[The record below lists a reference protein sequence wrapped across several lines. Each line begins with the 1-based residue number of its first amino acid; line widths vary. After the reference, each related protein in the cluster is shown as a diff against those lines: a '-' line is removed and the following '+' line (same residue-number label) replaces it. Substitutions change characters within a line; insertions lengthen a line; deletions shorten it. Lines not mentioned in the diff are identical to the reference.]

1 VGGLSFSPSPERPSG
16 MTMTQQIQAMTDNLK
31 GGGSVTVKDLEN
43 MAAQLMGE
51 QEGQE
56 GGGEME
62 EGEERSQRKRG
73 MGGYADGF
81 RVTNPDE
88 LCVDS
93 WVHYAPDATMLQLEP
108 QSDMVYDAVA
118 SSYEGVWTAAKTYA
132 RQEADPE
139 DETITPQNEDTP
151 TLRALCPG
159 LWKQPELA
167 WEAIRNLIRNGA
179 IQQKKSTRGLLLFIP
194 QKLGA
199 GGRGKAPVMRLATKQ
214 DRSTINSRVRHEQEE
229 RGRTDTGGVNKI
241 RKPNG
246 S

>member
-1 VGGLSFSPSPERPSG
+1 
-16 MTMTQQIQAMTDNLK
+16 MTQQIQAMKDNLK
-31 GGGSVTVKDLEN
+31 GGGTVTVKDLEN
-43 MAAQLMGE
+43 MAAQLTEE

-56 GGGEME
+56 GGEEME

-73 MGGYADGF
+73 IGDYDDGF
-81 RVTNPDE
+81 RVTDPDF

-93 WVHYAPDATMLQLEP
+93 WVHYAPNASMLQLEP
-108 QSDMVYDAVA
+108 KSDMVYDAVA
-118 SSYEGVWTAAKTYA
+118 SSYEGVWTASKTYA
-132 RQEADPE
+132 KREADPE

-159 LWKQPELA
+159 LWEQPDLA

-194 QKLGA
+194 QKLTA

-229 RGRTDTGGVNKI
+229 RGRTDTGGVNKT